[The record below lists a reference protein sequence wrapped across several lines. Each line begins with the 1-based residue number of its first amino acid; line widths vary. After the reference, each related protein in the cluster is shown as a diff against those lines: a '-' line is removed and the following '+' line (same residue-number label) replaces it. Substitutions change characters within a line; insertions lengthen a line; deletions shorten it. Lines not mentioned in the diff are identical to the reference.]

1 MAEVKLKP
9 TQIECG
15 SDSYTVMV
23 SKNTYTCTSGA
34 TIQVQNILM
43 NIPFDGTIRCPD
55 YDIVCAGQTVSQLEL
70 FVLLWF
76 WDELFHCWVPL
87 QKCNSPTPNNVGC
100 SDVLSSNNLNMTT
113 LISRSALKI
122 VTVMVNVSLEV
133 RERKTSACATLVIM
147 VMDAILHLV

>member
-1 MAEVKLKP
+1 MEAVKLKP

-76 WDELFHCWVPL
+76 WDELLHCWVPL
-87 QKCNSPTPNNVGC
+87 QKCNSPTPYNVGC
-100 SDVLSSNNLNMTT
+100 SDVVSSNNLNMTT
-113 LISRSALKI
+113 HSRSVLKI

-147 VMDAILHLV
+147 VMDVILHLV